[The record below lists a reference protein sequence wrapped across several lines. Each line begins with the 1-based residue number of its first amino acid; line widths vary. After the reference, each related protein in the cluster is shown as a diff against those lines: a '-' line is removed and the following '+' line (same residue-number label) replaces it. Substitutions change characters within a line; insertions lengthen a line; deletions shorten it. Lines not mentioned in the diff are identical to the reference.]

1 MTIPCGTILKFKA
14 LENETTSLYHADH
27 LLKQALKELNNAMY
41 GTKID
46 CKAITFNEW
55 VAIQNAEHESYYDY
69 LACLADF
76 VAVKARGVA
85 NLKKVGD
92 WYE

>member
-1 MTIPCGTILKFKA
+1 MTIPCDTILKFKA
-14 LENETTSLYHADH
+14 LENETNSLYDTDQ
-27 LLKQALKELNNAMY
+27 LLKQALEELNNAIY

-46 CKAITFNEW
+46 CKVITFNEW
-55 VAIQNAEHESYYDY
+55 VAIQNVEHESYYDY

-76 VAVKARGVA
+76 VAVKAREVA

-92 WYE
+92 

>member
-14 LENETTSLYHADH
+14 LENETTNLYHADY
-27 LLKQALKELNNAMY
+27 LLKQALEELNNAMY

-46 CKAITFNEW
+46 CKAIAFNEW
-55 VAIQNAEHESYYDY
+55 VSIHNAEHESYYDY

-76 VAVKARGVA
+76 VAVKAHGVA

-92 WYE
+92 

>member
-1 MTIPCGTILKFKA
+1 MAIPCGTILKFKA
-14 LENETTSLYHADH
+14 LENETTSLYHANH
-27 LLKQALKELNNAMY
+27 LLKQALEELNNAIY

-92 WYE
+92 